1 MPPLDAF
8 KLSCPVCYTLFDKD
22 NELLKRAKTL
32 LKNSDCVI
40 ANHSDAMGSES
51 SKAAI
56 VDKKNTRWITG
67 TKNKLSRAI
76 LEKIAAKIS

>member
-1 MPPLDAF
+1 
-8 KLSCPVCYTLFDKD
+8 
-22 NELLKRAKTL
+22 
-32 LKNSDCVI
+32 
-40 ANHSDAMGSES
+40 MGSES

-56 VDKKNTRWITG
+56 VDKNNTSWITG